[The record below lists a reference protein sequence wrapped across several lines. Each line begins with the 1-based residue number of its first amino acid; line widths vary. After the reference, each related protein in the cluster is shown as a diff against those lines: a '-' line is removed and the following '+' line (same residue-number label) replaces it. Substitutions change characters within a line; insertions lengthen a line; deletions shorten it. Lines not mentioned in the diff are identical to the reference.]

1 LICDNIMSQ
10 KIPRIAVV
18 GGGIAGTL
26 CSLVLKNRGLTPI
39 LIDQAVSARRGGGDR
54 ANPTTTGG
62 LGGRLRGVGAQFLRA
77 TDPRLQAVMG
87 MLENAK
93 VVREWKGRFGLLG
106 SEGGGFL
113 PASIVT
119 AGMGSQSGGV
129 AGLAPADPTAAAVA
143 DSSSSAVAAAAT
155 DTGDFCQFVNSSDTP
170 TYVGVPTNLDLCPQ
184 IANLADISCMEGT
197 TVLGASMA
205 AEGGWILDLQEQTK
219 KHSPSTTT
227 FADDTSN
234 AVTQH
239 FDGLVLASH
248 NPSLASTIVQ
258 SIVDAEIEAGGYSWV
273 DDAIEKTSGPGD
285 TTLPLLMKRLSSLS
299 RHLQQVRDEGKMPLY
314 TLQATY
320 PPGFSKS
327 IPFDAVSVPGSPF
340 LQFLA
345 SEASKPGR
353 RTVEDDDGGGGGDVW
368 TAISTSQLAL
378 HVLESKEL
386 VLVKEQQDHVQRVM
400 TGEMAQLVSP
410 YFDDDPSKVPTPTS
424 VHVKRW
430 GAALCGKGLELQED
444 SITLAS
450 WRLGI
455 CGDFIR
461 QSSAYPTPWEAA
473 ALSGLEGGERMA
485 SLFIQEQQEEN

>member
-1 LICDNIMSQ
+1 MAQPIS
-10 KIPRIAVV
+10 RVAVV

-39 LIDQAVSARRGGGDR
+39 LIDQAVGRGDR
-54 ANPTTTGG
+54 ANTPTGG

-93 VVREWKGRFGLLG
+93 VVQPWRGRFGLLG
-106 SEGGGFL
+106 SQGGGFL
-113 PASIVT
+113 PANIVT
-119 AGMGSQSGGV
+119 SGMGSRSGGV
-129 AGLAPADPTAAAVA
+129 AGLAPADPAVA
-143 DSSSSAVAAAAT
+143 ANESDTAGAAAAT
-155 DTGDFCQFVNSSDTP
+155 DAGDFCRFVQSSNSP

-184 IANLADISCMEGT
+184 IATLADISAMQGT

-205 AEGGWILDLQEQTK
+205 SEGGWILDLEERKSSSSSDHPTHVQ
-219 KHSPSTTT
+219 
-227 FADDTSN
+227 
-234 AVTQH
+234 QH
-239 FDGLVLASH
+239 FDALVLATH

-258 SIVDAEIEAGGYSWV
+258 SIVDAEVEVGGYDSV
-273 DDAIEKTSGPGD
+273 DDAIEKTSGND
-285 TTLPLLMKRLSSLS
+285 KTATLPLLLKRLSSLS
-299 RHLQQVRDEGKMPLY
+299 RHLQQVRDEGRMPLY

-320 PPGFSKS
+320 PPGFSNS

-345 SEASKPGR
+345 SEASKPGG
-353 RTVEDDDGGGGGDVW
+353 TKQQPSQEGEGDVW
-368 TAISTSQLAL
+368 TAISTSQLAA
-378 HVLESKEL
+378 HVLESKDMTP
-386 VLVKEQQDHVQRVM
+386 KEKEEHVQRVL
-400 TGEMAQLVSP
+400 TGELAQLVSP
-410 YFDDDPSKVPTPTS
+410 YFGDEKVPTPTS
-424 VHVKRW
+424 VHLKRW

-461 QSSAYPTPWEAA
+461 QSSVHSTPWEAA
-473 ALSGLEGGERMA
+473 ALSGLEAGERMA
-485 SLFIQEQQEEN
+485 SVLAAQQQ